1 MLSDSRAEVRKA
13 WKVPKVLLLVPGR
26 VTYVLD
32 GEGVVRH
39 VFNNARKPAQH
50 VTEALR
56 IIRTLSA

>member
-1 MLSDSRAEVRKA
+1 MRKA

>member
-1 MLSDSRAEVRKA
+1 MRKA

-50 VTEALR
+50 EALR
-56 IIRTLSA
+56 IIRTLSV